1 MGKFF
6 EKLKL
11 RFSRFRLLL
20 LDFKPI
26 MLSHHPNCDEFSDH
40 VYHLGKRRFC
50 IGCFTFYP
58 VAIITIIVTLL
69 FVERSAFNLVS
80 MYLISFI
87 FFLPIILNVVGLTKY
102 RFLKI
107 FSKAS
112 NGIGVGLH
120 LVSVFLLP
128 FPIIIKI
135 LTLLE
140 INFFVGAIAYIRSNR
155 IKKDCISCEYQGN
168 WDDCPG
174 MKIIRDKL
182 YEHGFRTKKT

>member
-1 MGKFF
+1 MVKVFKKTKM
-6 EKLKL
+6 KL
-11 RFSRFRLLL
+11 SRFRLLL
-20 LDFKPI
+20 SDFKPI
-26 MLSHHPNCDEFSDH
+26 MLSHHPNCDEFSAH
-40 VYHLGKRRFC
+40 VYHLGKRRLC

-58 VAIITIIVTLL
+58 VIVITIILTLL
-69 FVERSAFNLVS
+69 FVERNIYNLII
-80 MYLISFI
+80 MYLISPI
-87 FFLPIILNVVGLTKY
+87 FFLPIILSVLGLTKY

-128 FPIIIKI
+128 FPLIVKI

-140 INFFVGAIAYIRSNR
+140 INFLIGAIAYIRANR
-155 IKKDCISCEYQGN
+155 LKKDCIKCNYQAN

-174 MKIIRDKL
+174 MKNIRDKL
-182 YEHGFRTKKT
+182 YEHGFREKKN

>member
-1 MGKFF
+1 MVNFF

-20 LDFKPI
+20 SDFKPI
-26 MLSHHPNCDEFSDH
+26 MLSHHPNCDKFSGHMYH
-40 VYHLGKRRFC
+40 VGKRLLC

-58 VAIITIIVTLL
+58 AIIITIILTLL
-69 FVERSAFNLVS
+69 FVELNVYNLIS

-87 FFLPIILNVVGLTKY
+87 FFIPIILSVVGLTKY
-102 RFLKI
+102 RFLKV

-128 FPIIIKI
+128 FPVIVKI

-140 INFFVGAIAYIRSNR
+140 INFLIGAIAYIRANR
-155 IKKDCISCEYQGN
+155 IKKDCFKCDYQGN

-174 MKIIRDKL
+174 MKDIRDKL
-182 YEHGFRTKKT
+182 YEHGFRERKS